1 MKKISLRDALIR
13 SLVKESLD
21 TAQDENGYDMINM
34 SAREITIDLLTYD
47 YVLEK
52 YNEETLLPHVE
63 WWLNSRKSQQCSNVP
78 TAVSKARTSE

>member
-1 MKKISLRDALIR
+1 MKKISLKDALIR

-21 TAQDENGYDMINM
+21 TAQDENGYDMM
-34 SAREITIDLLTYD
+34 AMPAKEIAIDLLTYD

-63 WWLNSRKSQQCSNVP
+63 WWLNSRKSRQCSNAPIVE
-78 TAVSKARTSE
+78 SKGPTSE